1 MPALPRGPARDGV
14 LTGERMLSR
23 PRAAA
28 LKPALDRL
36 SWSAPRQRRPRDPID
51 CVRVYPDPADREI
64 AGFIAA
70 GLAFGRVAS
79 ILASIGHVLAVLG
92 PSPAAFVR
100 GFEPGRDSRALERFV
115 HRWTRG
121 QDIAALLYILRRM
134 LDTAGSIEEFFLEG
148 DDPASP
154 DIGPGLESFCA
165 RARNVDLRPVYGRR
179 MAARPGAHAFFPL
192 PSAGSACK
200 RLNLFLRWMV
210 RRDAIDLGAWT
221 RVSPARLIIPLDV
234 HVIRVGQCL
243 GLTRYASP
251 GWRMAASITASLRQI
266 DPSDPVKY
274 DFALCHLG
282 MAGFCGFRT
291 PAGDSRCPLRGV
303 CRPRARRRP
312 ASRRPSV
319 PR

>member
-1 MPALPRGPARDGV
+1 
-14 LTGERMLSR
+14 MLS
-23 PRAAA
+23 PARAAA
-28 LKPALDRL
+28 LRPPLDRL
-36 SWSAPRQRRPRDPID
+36 YRACAGPAAPADPID
-51 CVRVYPDPADREI
+51 CVRVYSSSADREV
-64 AGFIAA
+64 AAFVAA

-79 ILASIGHVLAVLG
+79 IQSSVRAALSPMG

-100 GFEPGRDSRALERFV
+100 GFEPGRDAGPFLPLV
-115 HRWTRG
+115 HRWVRG
-121 QDIAALLYILRRM
+121 RDIVALLVILRHM
-134 LDTAGSIEEFFLEG
+134 LDTAGSLEQFFLAG

-154 DIGPGLESFCA
+154 DIGPGLESFGA
-165 RARNVDLRPVYGRR
+165 RARAVDLRPVYGRVPP
-179 MAARPGAHAFFPL
+179 RPGVHAFFPL
-192 PSAGSACK
+192 PSGTSACK

-210 RRDAIDLGAWT
+210 RRDDIDLGAWR
-221 RVSPARLIIPLDV
+221 RVSPARLIVPLDV
-234 HVIRVGQCL
+234 HLIRVARCL

-282 MAGFCGFRT
+282 MEGLCGFRM

-312 ASRRPSV
+312 GSHRPSD